1 MKQKNSRHFN
11 IFYKPN
17 SLAEKEIDF
26 IAAALEKSFAI
37 VIKKLAL
44 SDNFPKINY
53 YLYPDNNS
61 KFQVMGD
68 KGNANARIKQFAVHG
83 IYNKKIKIVGRHEIV
98 HLLTN
103 KWGKPPE
110 LLRQGLAEAI
120 EEKWHKI
127 NHHQWAKNFRKNKKL
142 IALKDL
148 LDDKKFWRFNDLVTY
163 PESGSFVK
171 YLIDCYSLKLF
182 KRLYKKLY
190 YNLPIKQKEKI
201 IKTIIGKPLKEL
213 EKDWM
218 DYIKT
223 NSVRNL
229 PQKS

>member
-1 MKQKNSRHFN
+1 MKQRNSRHFN

-17 SLAEKEIDF
+17 SLAEKEIGF
-26 IAAALEKSFAI
+26 ITVALEKSFAFI
-37 VIKKLAL
+37 IKKLAL

-61 KFQVMGD
+61 KFRAMGD
-68 KGNANARIKQFAVHG
+68 KGNANARIKQFAIHG

-103 KWGKPPE
+103 KWGKSPE
-110 LLRQGLAEAI
+110 LLRQGLAEAM

-148 LDDKKFWRFNDLVTY
+148 LDDKKFWQFDDLITY

-171 YLIDCYSLKLF
+171 YLIDCCGLKLF
-182 KRLYKKLY
+182 KRLYKKLH
-190 YNLPIKQKEKI
+190 YNLSAKQKEKI
-201 IKTIIGKPLKEL
+201 IKTIISKPLKEL
-213 EKDWM
+213 EKDWL
-218 DYIKT
+218 DYVKIK
-223 NSVRNL
+223 NEI
-229 PQKS
+229 